1 MIRKTRW
8 HKKVGAR
15 VIATAMSAAMGLSSF
30 SAAMPGSIAYAENE
44 DGASDTEVV
53 VADVAAENTAAED
66 AEGALDSADGN
77 VSGEENVPGDAVSG
91 DVLEENAEAS
101 ADDTSVGT
109 KADGTSDV
117 AAENATVEIE
127 DETADESGASSRDFD
142 PSKTDVWD
150 LGAEN
155 LGDEYNNRLDAETI
169 NGFYDVEPGTS
180 GKNLASFSVDDGDF
194 IFNDGGYS
202 TTHRLRSTN
211 SGITR
216 YDEKS
221 LKDENGNVFSG
232 YIYSN
237 KGSNSDVY
245 VALDCEPDDTVTF
258 YVASNGNPSSLYFEN
273 MSDSTDVAI
282 HEHTLG
288 SSTVSKAVFYP
299 ANDAMYKI
307 YSATEKLVVAR
318 VYREHASYVNVGG
331 AIYGYDGDPFEL
343 VFTNNA
349 NGNEQSVTV
358 DGIYNGFSLMLADG
372 FEYTMSLR
380 GAEGYVISNDKTFIA
395 SDYLGLKLMLEE
407 VELTDVSGKI
417 TGVDE
422 DDLADFV
429 KNAKFTFTPQ
439 DPDSVFEPKFE
450 LSEDGTFKGVFQ
462 VSTAYDVVVEGV
474 DEYTLLNNV
483 FCVED
488 PEGDLEFAF
497 EKKDLTPVEV
507 KANGIELSELANAT
521 FKFTYL
527 DVENGFAATDYVY
540 EFDGQDVIDGKAA
553 LRDGQYKVSVS
564 GVPAGFSQNAPH
576 TKDAKVNADTK
587 ATGKVLVEIPFD
599 KADDSKI
606 PYSETVTV
614 GAGKDYE
621 SVGDALKAIRKMD
634 RTSEQR
640 VTVEIQPGDYQ
651 EMLVIDTP
659 NVTLKNA
666 VAGGSIVPTNKGV
679 SIAQD
684 SVRITGY
691 YGHGYAYYSMGSDC
705 KYDAELLE
713 VNKYN
718 GYYSFENPGTGTTSG
733 SYWNATVVVNAAGF
747 EAYDIIFEN
756 SFNQYQ
762 SELAAEDVIVPLN
775 GAKEGKTPRAGL
787 QAGDVTVQDKLYVE
801 RAAAM
806 AIRKAADKTYF
817 NHCAFIGRQDT
828 LYGDEGSTEA
838 YYNCDIYG
846 GTDYIFGGM
855 TAVFAKCNLVFNT
868 SENSNDVGYITAAQ
882 QKSASTRGYLM
893 YNCNVISTVP
903 GENSASAYASK
914 AGYLGRPWQPK
925 TSEVVFYETNIDA
938 TCAEYKDASASLIRP
953 EGWLSSL
960 GGTTERNVE
969 YGTFE
974 VSGVNNA
981 AARAAWAPVSD
992 KAETTD
998 GKAISVETFL
1008 GSWNPFAANGDDL
1021 TITHLDA
1028 PAPAPA
1034 PAPATGSDTTV
1045 FTLEASDLTAFAA
1058 SSKADGDFEK
1068 AGTENYFTIIY
1079 SAKSKVDSSNKKWE
1093 DDYTSGQRI
1102 NFGGVASTEKNAIKF
1117 TAANTGKVK
1126 IWWAQGGDDSRQIAL
1141 LNAAGEQVA
1150 VTEGTWT
1157 KNSPYISTL
1166 DIPAAGTYFLGS
1178 AINNNYIFKVEVTLD
1193 QVVEP
1198 VEYDFAASDLTAFA
1212 ANTKADGD
1220 SEKVGT
1226 DGYFTLLYSAKSKVD
1241 SSNKTWEDGY
1251 TSDQRVNFGGAA
1263 TTAMNSIKF
1272 KTTQDNSTLKIW
1284 WASNA
1289 REMVVL
1295 DAAGNVAYKTES
1307 GAVKNTAYIS
1317 TITLEKAGTY
1327 YLGGDGG
1334 TNYIFRV
1341 QVTDGAAGPVARKS
1355 WNDVAVPVIEKV
1367 ALNSSDSTKVDVTVK
1382 TVIGNDGGDSLVV
1395 TMFDADNNELSSA
1408 KSVAEKNSFTLSF
1421 VPTKSG
1427 DYHFV
1432 ATLARDDEEAVKTS
1446 EASAAFAFVLPL
1458 TAPQFKNAVNK
1469 GAGTVQV
1476 KFYSVAEATEYTLI
1490 ATDKTDEGAA
1500 LVKAVVTP
1508 EEVVDNTTTEYS
1520 HSFVG
1525 LTVGHVYEIAL
1536 SAKRGED
1543 VSKESKLEVTV
1554 TSDGEREWVFSA
1566 FGQGVSSSKSNNGAT
1581 ANSDGTVTVWCTGN
1595 KGKIVPASTDG
1606 LSFYYT
1612 AVPSDMNFTLTATA
1626 NIDSWAFTNGQ
1637 EGFGLMAADR
1647 VGVNGNANVFWNNS
1661 YMASGTKVEYYYDPE
1676 KGAVKDD
1683 TAAKISMK
1691 LGLGAQQKVGV
1702 TKDNLGR
1709 LEANDTAT
1717 VNNEFSSEMFT
1728 LETSCGASGAGTY
1741 NLFGKETSG
1750 TVVGTVSSPLTKV
1763 RLRIQ
1768 KNNTGYFVSYLDE
1781 SDNVLAMKK
1790 FYDTEALSKLDE
1802 ENVYVGFYASRTFKA
1817 TFSDIELTLID
1828 PSEDAPAEDKPVT
1841 YVVPSYKV
1849 VSASNS
1855 NTAKYELSYVGNAD
1869 GVLTIAD
1876 DKGKKVVGGKTVKA
1890 GEMLNTVVKLVKG
1903 DNNFKVTFTPDAD
1916 FLPDGDKYKRLE
1928 SYETYEFIHTVKYET
1943 VNNNDKIF
1951 VAPDGKADADGTESA
1966 PVDIYTAVKYVQPGQ
1981 TIELAAGTYNLS
1993 STVKVERGIDGTP
2006 TKPIKMVASNGR
2018 AVFDFGKR
2026 CAGFIFV
2033 GNYWYVNGIDCTR
2046 SANSQKGIQVSG
2058 SHITLEDIRAYEN
2071 GNTGIQVSRYLST
2084 DDRDLWPSY
2093 DLILNCTSYSNAD
2106 AGYEDADGFAAK
2118 LTVGDGVVFDGC
2130 IAYNNADDG
2139 WDLFAK
2145 VESGCIG
2152 QVTIQNCVAFAN
2164 GYGVDGTNE
2173 GNGNGFKMGGSSMS
2187 GPHKLINS
2195 VAWGNKAK
2203 GIDSNSGPD
2212 IQVYNSMSFNNG
2224 ANNVALYTN
2233 DTANTDYYVDGVI
2246 SYRTKNTGTNENIKA
2261 KGTQDSKKIYGKLN
2275 FFWNDGASSNS
2286 EGLKL
2291 TDDCFVSLDAPYA
2304 NVSDPYAVAAGLRN
2318 ADGSINLGDFMKL
2331 SDKGV
2336 AVLSGAGI
2344 ESSDVAASLDG
2355 LYEAIREERNIVG
2368 SSEDAAADVEDEDT
2382 DTVEGEFVTK
2392 WGTTY
2397 FVTNDGSDPEGIQ
2410 TIDGAKYYINNKGAV
2425 VKNNYVTVE
2434 DSTYYF
2440 GADGQMTKGFMT
2452 KWGTSYYFDEETG
2465 AQIKNQIIET
2475 DGAKYFINASGAK
2488 VVQNYATVDGVT
2500 YYFDG
2505 EGKMLTGFMTKWGT
2519 KYYFDETGAQLKDS
2533 LFVVDGNTYYAKANG
2548 AVAKQEFVDFA
2559 EGRRYFDGNGCM
2571 IVNATITK
2579 WFVKYTFDE
2588 NGLLVK

>member
-44 DGASDTEVV
+44 DGASDTEAVI
-53 VADVAAENTAAED
+53 ADVAAENTAAEG

-109 KADGTSDV
+109 KADDTSDV

-127 DETADESGASSRDFD
+127 NETADESGASSRDFD

-216 YDEKS
+216 YDDKS

-237 KGSNSDVY
+237 KGSSSDVY

-258 YVASNGNPSSLYFEN
+258 YVASNGKPSSLYFEN
-273 MSDSTDVAI
+273 MSDSTDVAT

-395 SDYLGLKLMLEE
+395 SDYLGLKLMPEE

-429 KNAKFTFTPQ
+429 KNAKFTFKPQ

-488 PEGDLEFAF
+488 LEGDLEFAF
-497 EKKDLTPVEV
+497 VKKDLTPVEV

-540 EFDGQDVIDGKAA
+540 EFNGQDVIDGKAA

-564 GVPAGFSQNAPH
+564 GVPARFSQNAPH

-666 VAGGSIVPTNKGV
+666 VAGGSIVPTNKDV

-868 SENSNDVGYITAAQ
+868 SENTNDVGYITAAQ

-903 GENSASAYASK
+903 GENSASTYASK
-914 AGYLGRPWQPK
+914 AGYLGRPWQPT

-981 AARAAWAPVSD
+981 AARPAWAPVSD

-1021 TITHLDA
+1021 TITRLDA
-1028 PAPAPA
+1028 SAPAPA
-1034 PAPATGSDTTV
+1034 PAPATSSDTTV

-1058 SSKADGDFEK
+1058 NTKADGDFEK
-1068 AGTENYFTIIY
+1068 AGTESYFTIIY

-1093 DDYTSGQRI
+1093 DDYTSDQRI

-1193 QVVEP
+1193 ETVEP

-1220 SEKVGT
+1220 SEKAGT

-1251 TSDQRVNFGGAA
+1251 TSGQRVNFGGAA

-1508 EEVVDNTTTEYS
+1508 EEVVDNTTTEYA

-1566 FGQGVSSSKSNNGAT
+1566 FGSGVSSSKSNNGAT

-1691 LGLGAQQKVGV
+1691 LGLGAQQKIGV

-1876 DKGKKVVGGKTVKA
+1876 DKGKKVVDGKTVKA

-2026 CAGFIFV
+2026 CAGFIFA

-2164 GYGVDGTNE
+2164 GFGVDGTNE

-2336 AVLSGAGI
+2336 AVLGGAGI

-2355 LYEAIREERNIVG
+2355 FYEAIREERNIAG
-2368 SSEDAAADVEDEDT
+2368 SSEDAQADAVSE
-2382 DTVEGEFVTK
+2382 DTVEGEFVK
-2392 WGTTY
+2392 RWGKTY
-2397 FVTNDGSDPEGIQ
+2397 FVTEDGSSAEGIQ
-2410 TIDGAKYYINNKGAV
+2410 TIDGIKYHINEKGQV
-2425 VKNNYVTVE
+2425 TMNNFVTV
-2434 DSTYYF
+2434 D
-2440 GADGQMTKGFMT
+2440 DQR
-2452 KWGTSYYFDEETG
+2452 
-2465 AQIKNQIIET
+2465 
-2475 DGAKYFINASGAK
+2475 
-2488 VVQNYATVDGVT
+2488 

-2505 EGKMLTGFMTKWGT
+2505 EGQMVTGKMKYWGT
-2519 KYYFDETGAQLKDS
+2519 TYFFKEDGVNAKEELVEYEGSKYYVNRYGVLARNEFITVDGNSYYFDENGEAVTGLLKNWGTIYYFGEDGIQVKDS
-2533 LFVVDGNTYYAKANG
+2533 LVTEDGYTYYITSKGYATKNQFA
-2548 AVAKQEFVDFA
+2548 DF
-2559 EGRRYFDGNGCM
+2559 EDGTRFFDSDGHMVVGT
-2571 IVNATITK
+2571 TITY

-2588 NGLLVK
+2588 NGILIK